1 MGNRYLS
8 SGTLKVLS
16 VEISQVL
23 YGTAKCQFLHME
35 LLNKVILVGLVLFK
49 VLGTSDNVSLLV
61 PRQLAASTYFENK
74 SIFAIRIMVSFL
86 PSRILLIERH
96 LILDSCFKTNW

>member
-1 MGNRYLS
+1 MS
-8 SGTLKVLS
+8 SGTLKVLR

-23 YGTAKCQFLHME
+23 YGTAKCQFLRME

-49 VLGTSDNVSLLV
+49 VLGISDNVSLLV

-74 SIFAIRIMVSFL
+74 SIFAIRIMVSCTK
-86 PSRILLIERH
+86 SVDLLV
-96 LILDSCFKTNW
+96 